1 MTSQITKPFFTDK
14 MKTKSEIKLIKK
26 KIFSRDGQE
35 EIVSEEIISE
45 YQAVKKIFVNIVR
58 NMKISSDHGYE
69 TDFITADDKVT
80 NAANEFKNHA
90 SIIMIENRKK
100 MV

>member
-1 MTSQITKPFFTDK
+1 MSKPFVTDK

-45 YQAVKKIFVNIVR
+45 YQAVTNF
-58 NMKISSDHGYE
+58 SSILFE
-69 TDFITADDKVT
+69 I
-80 NAANEFKNHA
+80 
-90 SIIMIENRKK
+90 
-100 MV
+100 